1 MINIISRSVGRCK
14 SLHSEVARHT
24 HRVAVIKS
32 TQKQALT
39 PMAETGNFTH
49 CCQEYKMVQRFGKP
63 TILPSL
69 K

>member
-32 TQKQALT
+32 T
-39 PMAETGNFTH
+39 AETSTDTDGGNWKLH
-49 CCQEYKMVQRFGKP
+49 PLLAG
-63 TILPSL
+63 I
-69 K
+69 